1 MFYMIIFTS
10 GIVGSL
16 FGNRKFD
23 KLPEHQLYL
32 WFQKI
37 IQKNIWSTKE
47 NVFSFYGLF
56 TLLRFSFL
64 WDKTC

>member
-37 IQKNIWSTKE
+37 IQKKIWITKG

-56 TLLRFSFL
+56 NY
-64 WDKTC
+64 

>member
-1 MFYMIIFTS
+1 MIYMIIFTG

-37 IQKNIWSTKE
+37 IQKNIWITKG